1 MEFSAGSKGREQQI
15 IDLFTATFTA
25 SEGEEEGALVGGL
38 VRSLLRGTP
47 EQDLFVFTAMEAGA
61 IVGSA
66 CFSRLTYDQDE
77 RTVFILSPLA
87 VATEHQGRGIG
98 QRLVTYGLKAL
109 EAAHVDVAVTYGDPS
124 YYSKVGLSQV
134 SEAFA
139 AAPFALTRPEG
150 WLARSLTD
158 TELAPLKGS
167 PRCVEALS
175 NPALW

>member
-38 VRSLLRGTP
+38 VRNLLRGTP

-109 EAAHVDVAVTYGDPS
+109 EAAHVDVAVTLWR
-124 YYSKVGLSQV
+124 SKLLFQGR
-134 SEAFA
+134 
-139 AAPFALTRPEG
+139 PFASQRSVRRCTLRADASRRLAGTVVDRYGVSATEG
-150 WLARSLTD
+150 FS
-158 TELAPLKGS
+158 
-167 PRCVEALS
+167 ALVRG
-175 NPALW
+175 L